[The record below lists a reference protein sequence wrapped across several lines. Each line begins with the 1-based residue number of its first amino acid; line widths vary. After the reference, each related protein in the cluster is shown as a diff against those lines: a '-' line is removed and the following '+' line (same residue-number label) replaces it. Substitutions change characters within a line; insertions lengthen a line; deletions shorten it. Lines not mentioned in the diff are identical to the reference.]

1 MRTRN
6 VPRRGCRGDAGSVSL
21 ELVLLVPVL
30 VLLTLFVLWAGRG
43 GRAGLTADLAAEEAA
58 TAAALCCDEGP
69 VAGPDRDALAAEVL
83 RARPGLEFL
92 CVGGLRPDAAP
103 DGGGGPE
110 FVSEEWLGFDPDPAV
125 RSGGVGVLG
134 VRFLCESDGA
144 VAPLRGLFPTVT
156 FRGQASEVIVREPPP
171 PYVGFE
177 FESLTVSVREDAATL
192 DFVVDLSYPIAQ
204 DVYVE
209 YSLDPAAAIP
219 PAAGLVY
226 LPPASASPSLQ
237 TVLIPAGT
245 RTATIQV
252 DIQVPPNVEDD
263 NLFEDT
269 ERLVLELQDLLDAG
283 GNTLTGMTPPV
294 AELDPNRTI
303 ATGEVTDDDPP
314 PYLYVSNGRQSS
326 RSRQVTEGGTPPSTV
341 RLRNQATTVQRS
353 QRHPV
358 TVDVRT
364 DRPGPA
370 PAIATAG
377 IDYTAVA
384 ATHVTFPAMSLGD
397 VGNLNVAGP

>member
-1 MRTRN
+1 M
-6 VPRRGCRGDAGSVSL
+6 SL

-177 FESLTVSVREDAATL
+177 FESEGLTVSVGEDAATL
-192 DFVVDLSYPIAQ
+192 DFVVDLAYPILH

-209 YSLDPAAAIP
+209 YTANPPTAVP

-226 LPPASASPSLQ
+226 TLPTSASPPRQ
-237 TVLIPAGT
+237 TVLIRAGT
-245 RTATIQV
+245 RHRHH
-252 DIQVPPNVEDD
+252 P
-263 NLFEDT
+263 
-269 ERLVLELQDLLDAG
+269 G
-283 GNTLTGMTPPV
+283 GHPGAPQ
-294 AELDPNRTI
+294 R
-303 ATGEVTDDDPP
+303 
-314 PYLYVSNGRQSS
+314 
-326 RSRQVTEGGTPPSTV
+326 GG
-341 RLRNQATTVQRS
+341 
-353 QRHPV
+353 RHP
-358 TVDVRT
+358 
-364 DRPGPA
+364 
-370 PAIATAG
+370 
-377 IDYTAVA
+377 
-384 ATHVTFPAMSLGD
+384 L
-397 VGNLNVAGP
+397 